1 MNFLSQVPQQSK
13 LNPAYYTSYKA
24 YIGFPGLSGVQ
35 VQLNNDAL
43 SYNRAFLPNDT
54 GVDIRTSSI
63 ISHLSTNNNFG
74 FDVSADILSFGI
86 KIKEKNQLH
95 FGLSVEGYGNL
106 LLTKNAF
113 NLLLRGSGYFLG
125 KDEPGALSGNSID
138 MSVYSAL
145 SAGYARRINDKLSV
159 GGRVK
164 FLSGMA
170 NLYTEQADISLHI
183 DDGYDPNIVPYTHTF
198 TPNVTLMG
206 SFANSPQDSSLLAA
220 LRGIEQDIGQFIG
233 FPKSLNHNPGIAF
246 DLGLTYQVND
256 ALTLAAAVRDI
267 GFIKWNTGVKR
278 VSSRGEEKPFEYAGV
293 SDFLDMMN
301 DNGFDI
307 RQALVAM
314 KDSLIEY
321 LQLDQVDSTFSS
333 YRGKLRTAFN
343 ISAFYDLTDNDHLGL
358 MWNMQINQQKGMA
371 ITLAYTR
378 TFSPNFSIC
387 VTNAILNQSVINFGG
402 GFVVKG
408 GPIQFYLVAD
418 KISAFQAADMRGF
431 NLQFGLNVVLNRIDK
446 DPTKRKYVRDYTP
459 RDKTG
464 YVRDR
469 WAY

>member
-13 LNPAYYTSYKA
+13 LNPAYYTCYKFYA
-24 YIGFPGLSGVQ
+24 GFPGLSGVQ
-35 VQLNNDAL
+35 IQLNNDAL
-43 SYNRAFLPNDT
+43 SYRRSFLPNDT

-63 ISHLSTNNNFG
+63 ISNLAANNNFG
-74 FDVSADILSFGI
+74 FDISADILSFGI

-106 LLTKNAF
+106 LLTKNTF
-113 NLLLRGSGYFLG
+113 NLLLRGPGFFIG
-125 KDEPGALSGNSID
+125 KDERGALSGNSLD
-138 MSVYSAL
+138 MSVYSAF
-145 SAGYARRINDKLSV
+145 SAGYARIINDKLSV

-170 NLYTEQADISLHI
+170 NLYTERADISLHI
-183 DDGYDPNIVPYTHTF
+183 DDGYDPNIVPYTYTLK
-198 TPNVTLMG
+198 PDVTLMG
-206 SFANSPQDSSLLAA
+206 SFANSPQDSSLSAA
-220 LRGIEQDIGQFIG
+220 LRGIEQDIGRFIG
-233 FPKSLNHNPGIAF
+233 LPRSLNHNPGIAF

-267 GFIKWNTGVKR
+267 GFIRWNRGVKR
-278 VSSRGEEKPFEYAGV
+278 VSSRGEEKPFEYSGV
-293 SDFLDMMN
+293 SDFVDMMN
-301 DNGFDI
+301 DNGFSI

-314 KDSLIEY
+314 KDSVIEY

-333 YRGKLRTAFN
+333 YRSKLRTSFN

-371 ITLAYTR
+371 VTLAYTR
-378 TFSPNFSIC
+378 TFGPNFSVCI
-387 VTNAILNQSVINFGG
+387 TNAIVNQNVINFGG

-408 GPIQFYLVAD
+408 GPIQFYLIAD
-418 KISAFQAADMRGF
+418 KINAFQPANMRAF

-446 DPTKRKYVRDYTP
+446 DPTKRKFVRDYTP